1 MNRTSASAGTEGH
14 GGKSNRA
21 PRDHYQEVTD
31 RIIAALEAGT
41 PPWRK
46 PWDPDKAG
54 GPAMPCN
61 AATGQ
66 RYRGINV
73 LTLGMS
79 SLAFSS
85 GDPRWATYK
94 QAEDRGWQVRKGERG
109 TTGYFF
115 KRLELRDESRPEDDA
130 DAVRRI
136 PLLRA
141 FTLFHASQ
149 IDGIPDYVPPTLAE
163 APWRAPEAA
172 EIILANSGA
181 VVRFGGDRAFYS
193 PTTDH
198 IQMPP
203 RPAFARAEG
212 FCGTLLH
219 EASHWT
225 GHSSRLNRDLRN
237 RFGSHDY
244 SREELRAE
252 IAQVMVCAELGIVVS
267 DSDFSNSAAYVASWL
282 ERLRSDRKEIFR
294 AAADAQ
300 RIADYLLAFH
310 PDYANRQAG
319 SPESVP
325 LADESDTANAPELLP
340 AAA

>member
-1 MNRTSASAGTEGH
+1 MNRTNTTSRSE
-14 GGKSNRA
+14 NRGSRTNRVR
-21 PRDHYQEVTD
+21 RDHYQEVTD

-41 PPWRK
+41 PPWRR

-54 GPAMPCN
+54 GPAMPRN
-61 AATGQ
+61 AATGH

-79 SLAFSS
+79 LLAFTS

-94 QAEDRGWQVRKGERG
+94 QSEERGWQVRKGEHG
-109 TTGYFF
+109 TTGFFF
-115 KRLELRDESRPEDDA
+115 KRLEVRDDTGADDDEDS
-130 DAVRRI
+130 VRRI

-149 IDGIPDYVPPTLAE
+149 IEGIPDYVPPTIEE

-172 EIILANSGA
+172 GIILANSGA
-181 VVRFGGDRAFYS
+181 IVRYGGERAFYS
-193 PTTDH
+193 PATDH

-203 RPAFARAEG
+203 RGAFAAAEG
-212 FCGTLLH
+212 FCGTLIH
-219 EASHWT
+219 ELGHWS
-225 GHSSRLNRDLRN
+225 GAESRLNRDLRN
-237 RFGSHDY
+237 GFGSHDY
-244 SREELRAE
+244 AREELRAE
-252 IAQVMVCAELGIVVS
+252 IGKVMTCTELGIAVS
-267 DSDFSNSAAYVASWL
+267 DADFSNNAAYIASWL

-310 PDYANRQAG
+310 PDYANSQAG
-319 SPESVP
+319 PPGSGSSADDGDAAGAAEP
-325 LADESDTANAPELLP
+325 LAV
-340 AAA
+340 AA